1 MLHRVLPPGFI
12 IPAQPV
18 KRPGPPCGPSW
29 VHEIKHDGY
38 RLIVLKGATVRLFSR
53 SGNDWTDRFPLITKA
68 AQNIRGSFLID
79 GEAVVVGPDG
89 LSLFDQ
95 LQSTAGRVRAV
106 LFAFDLIQ
114 HDGEDQR
121 ARPLLERKKLLAKTL
136 ARSDGGI
143 LYNDHLSESGDV
155 VFDHACKLGAEGIV
169 SKRIDSSYQS
179 GPVLMSQ
186 GNLAEALKSCEA
198 GNHLPSGEVR
208 PRQRRLAARPVG
220 VLHQDR

>member
-1 MLHRVLPPGFI
+1 MLNRVFPPGFI
-12 IPAQPV
+12 LPAQPV

-38 RLIVLKGATVRLFSR
+38 RLIVLKGETVRLFTR

-68 AQNIRGSFLID
+68 AQKLRGSFLID

-114 HDGEDQR
+114 HDNQDQR
-121 ARPLLERKKLLAKTL
+121 ARPLLERKELLAKLLA
-136 ARSDGGI
+136 RGDGGI
-143 LYNDHLSESGDV
+143 LYNDHLTDTGAV

-169 SKRIDSSYQS
+169 SKRIDSFYQS
-179 GPVLMSQ
+179 GPHPAWIKVKNPVAIALQ
-186 GNLAEALKSCEA
+186 RKRAERWGSSK
-198 GNHLPSGEVR
+198 GR
-208 PRQRRLAARPVG
+208 
-220 VLHQDR
+220 